1 MSGNTAEKQAP
12 NIQDKLL
19 HLGFKAC
26 SDGDQY
32 KHDLGAGLT
41 VTRNQNRLE
50 VTHSDAGGE
59 HKATFHEI
67 AALNTTQLE
76 NHIRGIVT
84 TNCGKTDA
92 QRITDF
98 PYSAE
103 RLNKS
108 KTAASILMAA
118 SLS

>member
-32 KHDLGAGLT
+32 EHDLGAGLI
-41 VTRNQNRLE
+41 VTRNENRLE

-84 TNCGKTDA
+84 THCSKSDA
-92 QRITDF
+92 LRITDF
-98 PYSAE
+98 PYSAD
-103 RLNKS
+103 RLKNS
-108 KTAASILMAA
+108 KAAAA
-118 SLS
+118 LLTSRLS